1 MFLIIGHIFERE
13 RDELRE
19 KYEEQIE
26 VLKQQLTQLQEKLEE
41 EREMLAQRFEGEKE
55 AIEEQLAQQIRE
67 ELEVCIAF
75 AFTIIRH
82 PFDAFSNIYKF
93 IQCRHF

>member
-1 MFLIIGHIFERE
+1 MFVIIGHIFERE

-26 VLKQQLTQLQEKLEE
+26 ILKQQLAQLQEKLEE

-67 ELEVCIAF
+67 ELEVCIL
-75 AFTIIRH
+75 
-82 PFDAFSNIYKF
+82 
-93 IQCRHF
+93 